1 MSHSNSSLNCFASCM
16 AKYEQRYILHN
27 EPKKISPH
35 LTFGTMAHEVLYKAG
50 ILRDEN
56 RDGVANIDYNTIIPS
71 EVLHQEL
78 KTEFNIQNWHAYF
91 KPIIAKIAKYEQQCV
106 DELGENVQIAREIK
120 LHLSVE
126 QLHQLG
132 YYSIEQPLVGIID
145 LLIYTPTSAIILD
158 YKFANKKKTQDNF
171 DLDSQLPLYALMVH
185 VLYDI
190 PLHNIQYGYID
201 IPKEMSSMPI
211 VLSNGTLSRA
221 KSQNVTQADYKKAVD
236 AVHENDPY
244 YNCEPGGYYYDCWC
258 NMAHNQPAY
267 LSKQYLDI
275 DVYTHTTDM
284 LFKTA
289 GLIDT
294 MLANKLPMVQKFDA
308 YSCQSCEYVDY
319 CKSYLKEVF

>member
-56 RDGVANIDYNTIIPS
+56 RDGVANIDYKTIIPS

-78 KTEFNIQNWHAYF
+78 KTEFNIQNWYAYF
-91 KPIIAKIAKYEQQCV
+91 KPIIVKIAEYEQQCV

-171 DLDSQLPLYALMVH
+171 DLDSQL
-185 VLYDI
+185 
-190 PLHNIQYGYID
+190 
-201 IPKEMSSMPI
+201 
-211 VLSNGTLSRA
+211 
-221 KSQNVTQADYKKAVD
+221 
-236 AVHENDPY
+236 
-244 YNCEPGGYYYDCWC
+244 
-258 NMAHNQPAY
+258 
-267 LSKQYLDI
+267 
-275 DVYTHTTDM
+275 
-284 LFKTA
+284 
-289 GLIDT
+289 
-294 MLANKLPMVQKFDA
+294 
-308 YSCQSCEYVDY
+308 
-319 CKSYLKEVF
+319 